1 MIARVIQAK
10 ECAAVLNSEE
20 TKHKT
25 AMKTFTGAI
34 GSRLSDIAAVLGHTD
49 LQSMSKRRERMWT
62 MYYEF
67 RSSKLKRLW
76 TTVVTH
82 LQLPLKY
89 NDPWLVQV
97 LSRHFLEKLILVKNP
112 VSHPSSVV
120 KPLTADE
127 HQVLRYVAGY
137 VLVSIRKEYSKNSA
151 LVEWINQ
158 QTDVDDSP
166 CGSFIEFTKIWI
178 EKVNRGG
185 LFLVSDCVYE
195 LFHAMEQVLRQFL
208 SRIPEKSHLDKEKAI
223 SAMIEDN
230 EIQFYFSVLS
240 CDIDTE
246 TSQRVLEDMIRLWIT
261 TRGNSYA
268 SAIVEQYKAIKGA
281 LKRKKA
287 LRKDLKQKSTE

>member
-1 MIARVIQAK
+1 MIARVVQAK

-67 RSSKLKRLW
+67 RSSELKRLW

-166 CGSFIEFTKIWI
+166 RGSFIEFTKIWI

-230 EIQFYFSVLS
+230 KIQFYFSVLS

-287 LRKDLKQKSTE
+287 LRKDLKQKSSE

>member
-25 AMKTFTGAI
+25 AMKTFTG
-34 GSRLSDIAAVLGHTD
+34 SRLSDIAAVLGHTD
-49 LQSMSKRRERMWT
+49 LQIMSKRRERMWT

-67 RSSKLKRLW
+67 RSSELKRLW

-166 CGSFIEFTKIWI
+166 RGSFIEFTKIWI

-195 LFHAMEQVLRQFL
+195 LFHAMEQVLHQFL

-287 LRKDLKQKSTE
+287 LRKDLKQKSSE

>member
-34 GSRLSDIAAVLGHTD
+34 GSRLTDIAAVLGHTD
-49 LQSMSKRRERMWT
+49 LQSMSKQRERMWT

-67 RSSKLKRLW
+67 RSSELKRLW

-112 VSHPSSVV
+112 VSHPSSVI

-166 CGSFIEFTKIWI
+166 RGSFIEFTKIWI

-287 LRKDLKQKSTE
+287 LRKDLKQKSSE

>member
-1 MIARVIQAK
+1 M
-10 ECAAVLNSEE
+10 LNSEE

-166 CGSFIEFTKIWI
+166 RGSFIEFTKIWI

-287 LRKDLKQKSTE
+287 LRKDLKQKSSE

>member
-166 CGSFIEFTKIWI
+166 RGSFIEFTKIWI

-268 SAIVEQYKAIKGA
+268 SAIVEQYKAIEGA

-287 LRKDLKQKSTE
+287 LRKDLKQKSSE

>member
-1 MIARVIQAK
+1 M
-10 ECAAVLNSEE
+10 LNSEE

-67 RSSKLKRLW
+67 RSSELKRLW

-166 CGSFIEFTKIWI
+166 RGSFIEFTKIWI

-223 SAMIEDN
+223 SAMTEDN

-287 LRKDLKQKSTE
+287 LRKDLKQKSSE

>member
-166 CGSFIEFTKIWI
+166 RGSFIEFTKIWI

-246 TSQRVLEDMIRLWIT
+246 TSQRVLEDMMRLWIT

-287 LRKDLKQKSTE
+287 LRKDLKQKSSE

>member
-1 MIARVIQAK
+1 M
-10 ECAAVLNSEE
+10 LNSEE

-34 GSRLSDIAAVLGHTD
+34 GSRLTDIAAVLGHTD
-49 LQSMSKRRERMWT
+49 LQSMSKQRERMWT

-67 RSSKLKRLW
+67 RSSELKRLW

-112 VSHPSSVV
+112 VSHPSSVI

-166 CGSFIEFTKIWI
+166 RGSFIEFTKIWI

-287 LRKDLKQKSTE
+287 LRKDLKQKSSE

>member
-1 MIARVIQAK
+1 MDH
-10 ECAAVLNSEE
+10 VLR
-20 TKHKT
+20 
-25 AMKTFTGAI
+25 I
-34 GSRLSDIAAVLGHTD
+34 
-49 LQSMSKRRERMWT
+49 
-62 MYYEF
+62 Y
-67 RSSKLKRLW
+67 RSSELKRLW

-166 CGSFIEFTKIWI
+166 RGSFIEFTKIWI

-287 LRKDLKQKSTE
+287 LRKDLKQKSSE

>member
-67 RSSKLKRLW
+67 RSSELKRLC

-166 CGSFIEFTKIWI
+166 RGSFIEFTKIWI

-281 LKRKKA
+281 LKCKKA
-287 LRKDLKQKSTE
+287 LRKDLKQKSSE

>member
-166 CGSFIEFTKIWI
+166 RGSFIEFTKIWI

-287 LRKDLKQKSTE
+287 LRKDLKQKSSE

>member
-67 RSSKLKRLW
+67 RSSELKRLW

-166 CGSFIEFTKIWI
+166 RGSFIEFTKIWI

-287 LRKDLKQKSTE
+287 LRKDLKQKSSE

>member
-76 TTVVTH
+76 TTVDTH

-166 CGSFIEFTKIWI
+166 RGSFIEFTKIWI

-287 LRKDLKQKSTE
+287 LRKDLKQKSSE

>member
-1 MIARVIQAK
+1 M
-10 ECAAVLNSEE
+10 LNSEE

-67 RSSKLKRLW
+67 RSSELKRLW

-166 CGSFIEFTKIWI
+166 RGSFIEFTKIWI

-268 SAIVEQYKAIKGA
+268 SAIVEQYKAIEGA

-287 LRKDLKQKSTE
+287 LRKDLKQKSSE

>member
-1 MIARVIQAK
+1 M
-10 ECAAVLNSEE
+10 LNSEE

-151 LVEWINQ
+151 LLEWINQ
-158 QTDVDDSP
+158 QTDVNDSP
-166 CGSFIEFTKIWI
+166 RGSFIEFTKI
-178 EKVNRGG
+178 
-185 LFLVSDCVYE
+185 
-195 LFHAMEQVLRQFL
+195 
-208 SRIPEKSHLDKEKAI
+208 
-223 SAMIEDN
+223 
-230 EIQFYFSVLS
+230 
-240 CDIDTE
+240 
-246 TSQRVLEDMIRLWIT
+246 
-261 TRGNSYA
+261 
-268 SAIVEQYKAIKGA
+268 
-281 LKRKKA
+281 
-287 LRKDLKQKSTE
+287 

>member
-1 MIARVIQAK
+1 M
-10 ECAAVLNSEE
+10 LNSEE

-67 RSSKLKRLW
+67 RSSELKRLW

-166 CGSFIEFTKIWI
+166 RGSFIEFTKIWI

-287 LRKDLKQKSTE
+287 LRKDLKQKSSE

>member
-1 MIARVIQAK
+1 M
-10 ECAAVLNSEE
+10 LNSEE

-67 RSSKLKRLW
+67 RSSELKRLW

-166 CGSFIEFTKIWI
+166 RGSFIEFTKIWI

-223 SAMIEDN
+223 SAMTEDN

-240 CDIDTE
+240 CDIGTE

-287 LRKDLKQKSTE
+287 LRKDLKQKSSE

>member
-1 MIARVIQAK
+1 M
-10 ECAAVLNSEE
+10 LNSEE

-67 RSSKLKRLW
+67 RSSELKRLW

-120 KPLTADE
+120 KPLTADK

-166 CGSFIEFTKIWI
+166 RGSFIEFTKIWI

-195 LFHAMEQVLRQFL
+195 LFHAMEQMLRQFL

-287 LRKDLKQKSTE
+287 LRKDLKQKSSE

>member
-1 MIARVIQAK
+1 M
-10 ECAAVLNSEE
+10 LNSEE

-67 RSSKLKRLW
+67 RSSELKRLW

-166 CGSFIEFTKIWI
+166 RGSFIEFTKIWI

-195 LFHAMEQVLRQFL
+195 MFHAMEQVLRQFL

-230 EIQFYFSVLS
+230 EIQFHFSVLS

-287 LRKDLKQKSTE
+287 LRKDLKQKSSE

>member
-49 LQSMSKRRERMWT
+49 LQSMSKRRERMWA

-67 RSSKLKRLW
+67 RSSELKRLW

-112 VSHPSSVV
+112 VSHPSSIV

-166 CGSFIEFTKIWI
+166 RGSFIEFTKIWI

-287 LRKDLKQKSTE
+287 LRKDLKQKSSE

>member
-1 MIARVIQAK
+1 M
-10 ECAAVLNSEE
+10 LNSEE

-67 RSSKLKRLW
+67 RSSELKRLW

-166 CGSFIEFTKIWI
+166 RGSFIEFTKIWI

-230 EIQFYFSVLS
+230 KIQFYFSVLS

-268 SAIVEQYKAIKGA
+268 SAIVEQYKPIKGA

-287 LRKDLKQKSTE
+287 LRKDLKQKSSE

>member
-25 AMKTFTGAI
+25 AMKTFT

-67 RSSKLKRLW
+67 RSSELKRLW

-166 CGSFIEFTKIWI
+166 RGSFIEFTKIWI

-287 LRKDLKQKSTE
+287 LRKDLKQKSSE

>member
-67 RSSKLKRLW
+67 RSSELKRLW

-166 CGSFIEFTKIWI
+166 RGSFIEFTKIWI

-230 EIQFYFSVLS
+230 KIQFYFSVLS

-287 LRKDLKQKSTE
+287 LRKDLKQKSSE

>member
-67 RSSKLKRLW
+67 RSSELKRLW

-166 CGSFIEFTKIWI
+166 RGSFIEFTKIWI

-268 SAIVEQYKAIKGA
+268 STIVEQYKAIKGA

-287 LRKDLKQKSTE
+287 LRKDLKQKSSE

>member
-1 MIARVIQAK
+1 M
-10 ECAAVLNSEE
+10 LNSEE

-112 VSHPSSVV
+112 VSHPSSIV

-166 CGSFIEFTKIWI
+166 RGSFIEFTKIWI

-268 SAIVEQYKAIKGA
+268 SAIVEQYKAIKVHLSA
-281 LKRKKA
+281 R
-287 LRKDLKQKSTE
+287 RH

>member
-67 RSSKLKRLW
+67 RSSELKRLW

-166 CGSFIEFTKIWI
+166 RGSFIEFTKIWI

-195 LFHAMEQVLRQFL
+195 MFHAMEQVLRQFL

-230 EIQFYFSVLS
+230 EIQFHFSVLS

-287 LRKDLKQKSTE
+287 LRKDLKQKSSE

>member
-1 MIARVIQAK
+1 M
-10 ECAAVLNSEE
+10 LNSEE

-25 AMKTFTGAI
+25 AMKTFT

-67 RSSKLKRLW
+67 RSSELKRLW

-166 CGSFIEFTKIWI
+166 RGSFIEFTKIWI

-287 LRKDLKQKSTE
+287 LRKDLKQKSSE